1 MTNRPFRIQ
10 HLLLIAL
17 AFCFIAL
24 GSAPACAPSHG
35 AKDPAAAKSDAPRE
49 VVIAYTGAYTAWALL
64 DELERVRLKAIND
77 KGDPK
82 LAAAELPK
90 AEARNARLHR
100 MRDALEIARGYI
112 VGEKSLDEC
121 KVALRDAVTLLHA
134 VVEELRADG
143 VKVPDEVSSGL
154 AAAGAFL

>member
-1 MTNRPFRIQ
+1 MTNR
-10 HLLLIAL
+10 LLASVLTLVFFLGFTIA
-17 AFCFIAL
+17 A
-24 GSAPACAPSHG
+24 APACSPSHG

-100 MRDALEIARGYI
+100 MRDSLEIARGYI
-112 VGEKSLDEC
+112 VGEKSLNEC
-121 KVALRDAVTLLHA
+121 KVALRDAVTLLHV

-154 AAAGAFL
+154 AAASAFL